1 MELRHLR
8 YCVALAE
15 VQNFTRAAE
24 RTHVTQSTLSHQIK
38 QLEDELEVALFNRDG
53 KSVSLTQA
61 GRDFVDTITPIL
73 KQVDAAVGALKASPD
88 QLTGE
93 LRIAATHSF
102 NVQLIPQCLA
112 AFMETFPQVKVIVE
126 ELSGDQIA
134 QGLESGTLDLGVSY
148 RPAVPRGLW
157 FEPLFNEELKLIMSP
172 NHPLAKRKRVRMVEL
187 NGLPLALLTRNFS
200 TRQLLDECFEAAGAE
215 PQVVAEMNAIS
226 PMVEL
231 VRRTRLCSI
240 VSDNALSGE
249 PDLIAV
255 ALENPTPIRTPGL
268 LWNRNRERPLATR
281 YMANIIRE
289 LALQGQPR

>member
-38 QLEDELEVALFNRDG
+38 QLEDELGVALFNRNG
-53 KSVSLTQA
+53 KSVTLTEA
-61 GRDFVDTITPIL
+61 GRDFVDSIAPIL
-73 KQVDAAVGALKASPD
+73 KNVDAAVGALKNTPD

-112 AFMETFPQVKVIVE
+112 AFMAKFPQVRVVVE

-134 QGLESGTLDLGVSY
+134 QGLESGSLDLGVSY

-157 FEPLFNEELKLIMSP
+157 FEPLFNEELKLIM
-172 NHPLAKRKRVRMVEL
+172 NRAHPLANRKRVRMVEL

-200 TRQLLDECFEAAGAE
+200 TRQLLDECFQAAGAE
-215 PQVVAEMNAIS
+215 PQIVAELNAIS

-231 VRRTRLCSI
+231 VRQTGLCSI

-249 PDLIAV
+249 PDLVAV

-268 LWNRNRERPLATR
+268 LWNRDRERPAATR

-289 LALQGQPR
+289 LALKGQPR

>member
-1 MELRHLR
+1 MELRLLR

-38 QLEDELEVALFNRDG
+38 QLEDELGVTLFNRDG

-73 KQVDAAVGALKASPD
+73 KQVDAAVGALKAPPD

-112 AFMETFPQVKVIVE
+112 AFMDKFPQVKVIVE

-134 QGLESGTLDLGVSY
+134 QGLETGTLDLGVSY

-172 NHPLAKRKRVRMVEL
+172 NHPLATRKRVRMVEL

-249 PDLIAV
+249 PDLVAV

-268 LWNRNRERPLATR
+268 LWNRNRDRPLATR

>member
-38 QLEDELEVALFNRDG
+38 QLEDELSVALFNRDG

-73 KQVDAAVGALKASPD
+73 KQVDAAVGALKAPPD

-112 AFMETFPQVKVIVE
+112 AFMDKFPRVKVVVE

-134 QGLESGTLDLGVSY
+134 QGLETGTLDLGISY

-172 NHPLAKRKRVRMVEL
+172 SHPLAKRKRVRMVEL

-200 TRQLLDECFEAAGAE
+200 TRQLLDECFDAAGAE

-249 PDLIAV
+249 PDLVAV
-255 ALENPTPIRTPGL
+255 ALENPTPVRTPGL

>member
-38 QLEDELEVALFNRDG
+38 QLEDELEVTLFNRDG

-61 GRDFVDTITPIL
+61 GRDFVDNITPIL
-73 KQVDAAVGALKASPD
+73 KQVDAAIGALKASPD

-112 AFMETFPQVKVIVE
+112 TFMEKFPQVKVIVE

-134 QGLESGTLDLGVSY
+134 QGLEAGTLDLGVSY

-215 PQVVAEMNAIS
+215 PQVVAELNAIS

-240 VSDNALSGE
+240 VSDNALSDE
-249 PDLIAV
+249 PDLVAV

-268 LWNRNRERPLATR
+268 LWNRNGDRPLATR

-289 LALQGQPR
+289 LSHRGQPR

>member
-112 AFMETFPQVKVIVE
+112 AFMEKFPQVKVIVE

-134 QGLESGTLDLGVSY
+134 QGLEAGTLDLGVSY

-240 VSDNALSGE
+240 VSDNALSDE
-249 PDLIAV
+249 PDLVAV

-268 LWNRNRERPLATR
+268 LWNRNGERPLATR

-289 LALQGQPR
+289 LAHRGQTR

>member
-38 QLEDELEVALFNRDG
+38 QLEDELGVALFNRSG
-53 KSVSLTQA
+53 KSVTLTEA
-61 GRDFVDTITPIL
+61 GRDFVDSIAPIL
-73 KQVDAAVGALKASPD
+73 KNVDAAVGALKSTPD

-112 AFMETFPQVKVIVE
+112 AFMAKFPQVRVVVE

-134 QGLESGTLDLGVSY
+134 QGLEAGTLDLGVSY

-157 FEPLFNEELKLIMSP
+157 FEPLFNEELKLIM
-172 NHPLAKRKRVRMVEL
+172 NKAHPLAKRKRVRMVEL
-187 NGLPLALLTRNFS
+187 NGVQLALLTRNFS
-200 TRQLLDECFEAAGAE
+200 TRQMLDECFQAAGAE
-215 PQVVAEMNAIS
+215 PQVVAELNAIS

-231 VRRTRLCSI
+231 VRQTGLCSI
-240 VSDNALSGE
+240 VSDNALSSE
-249 PDLIAV
+249 PDLVTV

-268 LWNRNRERPLATR
+268 LWNRDRERPLATR

-289 LALQGQPR
+289 LAQARQP

>member
-38 QLEDELEVALFNRDG
+38 QLEDELSVALFNRDG

-73 KQVDAAVGALKASPD
+73 KQVDAAVGALKAPPD

-112 AFMETFPQVKVIVE
+112 AFMDKFPRVKVVVE

-134 QGLESGTLDLGVSY
+134 QGLETGTLDLGISY

-172 NHPLAKRKRVRMVEL
+172 SHPLAKRKRVRMVEL

-200 TRQLLDECFEAAGAE
+200 TRQLLDECFDAAGAE

-249 PDLIAV
+249 PDLVAV

>member
-15 VQNFTRAAE
+15 VQNFTLAAE

-38 QLEDELEVALFNRDG
+38 QLEDELDVTLFNRDG

-73 KQVDAAVGALKASPD
+73 KQVDAAVGALKAPPD

-112 AFMETFPQVKVIVE
+112 AFMDKFPQVKVIVE

-134 QGLESGTLDLGVSY
+134 QGLETGTLDLGVSY

-172 NHPLAKRKRVRMVEL
+172 NHSLAKRKRVRMVEL

-200 TRQLLDECFEAAGAE
+200 TRQLLEECFEAAGAE

-249 PDLIAV
+249 PDLVAV
-255 ALENPTPIRTPGL
+255 ALESPTPIRTPGL

-289 LALQGQPR
+289 LSLRGQSR

>member
-61 GRDFVDTITPIL
+61 GRDFLDTITPIL

-112 AFMETFPQVKVIVE
+112 AFMEKFPQVKVIVE

-134 QGLESGTLDLGVSY
+134 QGLETGTLDLGVSY

-249 PDLIAV
+249 PDLVAV

-289 LALQGQPR
+289 LALQGLPR

>member
-24 RTHVTQSTLSHQIK
+24 RTHVAQSTLSHQIK
-38 QLEDELEVALFNRDG
+38 QLEDELDVTLFNRDG

-112 AFMETFPQVKVIVE
+112 AFMEKFPQVKVIVE

-134 QGLESGTLDLGVSY
+134 QGLENGTLDLGISY

-172 NHPLAKRKRVRMVEL
+172 THPLAKRKRVRMVEL

-249 PDLIAV
+249 PDLVAV

>member
-15 VQNFTRAAE
+15 VQNSTRAAE

-112 AFMETFPQVKVIVE
+112 AFMEKFPQVKVIVE

-134 QGLESGTLDLGVSY
+134 QGLETGTLDLGVSY

-249 PDLIAV
+249 PDLVAV
-255 ALENPTPIRTPGL
+255 ALESPTPIRTPGL

-289 LALQGQPR
+289 LSLRGQSR

>member
-112 AFMETFPQVKVIVE
+112 AFMEKFPQVKVIVE

-134 QGLESGTLDLGVSY
+134 QGLETGSLDLGVSY

-249 PDLIAV
+249 PDLVAV
-255 ALENPTPIRTPGL
+255 ALESPTPIRTPGL

-289 LALQGQPR
+289 LSLRGQSR

>member
-38 QLEDELEVALFNRDG
+38 QLEDELDVTLFNRDG

-73 KQVDAAVGALKASPD
+73 KQVDAAVGALKAPPD

-93 LRIAATHSF
+93 MRIAATHSF

-112 AFMETFPQVKVIVE
+112 AFMDKFPQVKVIVE

-134 QGLESGTLDLGVSY
+134 QGLETGTLDLGISY

-172 NHPLAKRKRVRMVEL
+172 SHPLAKRKRVRMVEL
-187 NGLPLALLTRNFS
+187 NGLSLALLTRNFS

-249 PDLIAV
+249 PDLVAV

-289 LALQGQPR
+289 LARQGQPR

>member
-38 QLEDELEVALFNRDG
+38 QLEDELEVTLFNRDG

-112 AFMETFPQVKVIVE
+112 AFMEKFPQVKVIVE

-134 QGLESGTLDLGVSY
+134 QGLETGSLDLGISY
-148 RPAVPRGLW
+148 RPAMPRGLW

-172 NHPLAKRKRVRMVEL
+172 SHPLAKRKRVRMVEL

-200 TRQLLDECFEAAGAE
+200 TRQMLDECFQAAGAE
-215 PQVVAEMNAIS
+215 PQVVAELNAIS

-249 PDLIAV
+249 PDLVAV

-268 LWNRNRERPLATR
+268 LWNRNSERPLATR

-289 LALQGQPR
+289 LALRGQPR

>member
-38 QLEDELEVALFNRDG
+38 QLEDELDVTLFNRDG

-73 KQVDAAVGALKASPD
+73 KQVDAAVGALKAPPD

-112 AFMETFPQVKVIVE
+112 AFMDKFPQVKVIVE

-134 QGLESGTLDLGVSY
+134 QGLETGTLDLGISY

-157 FEPLFNEELKLIMSP
+157 FEPLFNEELKLIMSSS
-172 NHPLAKRKRVRMVEL
+172 HPLAKRKRVRMVEL
-187 NGLPLALLTRNFS
+187 NGLSLALLTRNFS
-200 TRQLLDECFEAAGAE
+200 TRQLLDECFDAAGAE

-249 PDLIAV
+249 PDLVAV

-289 LALQGQPR
+289 LARQGQPR

>member
-134 QGLESGTLDLGVSY
+134 QGLESGTLDLGISY

>member
-38 QLEDELEVALFNRDG
+38 QLEDELSVALFNRDG

-73 KQVDAAVGALKASPD
+73 KQVDAAVGALKAPPD

-112 AFMETFPQVKVIVE
+112 AFMDKFPRVKVVVE

-134 QGLESGTLDLGVSY
+134 QGLETGTLDLGISY

-200 TRQLLDECFEAAGAE
+200 TRQLLDECFDAAGAE

-249 PDLIAV
+249 PDLVAV

>member
-38 QLEDELEVALFNRDG
+38 QLEDELDVTLFNRDG

-112 AFMETFPQVKVIVE
+112 AFMEKFPQVKVIVE

-134 QGLESGTLDLGVSY
+134 QGLENGTLDLGISY

-172 NHPLAKRKRVRMVEL
+172 THPLAKRKRVRMVEL

-231 VRRTRLCSI
+231 VRRTHLCSI

-249 PDLIAV
+249 PCLVAV

-268 LWNRNRERPLATR
+268 LWNRNHDRPLATR